1 MDIFG
6 PRCRS
11 AFFSALVFLLP
22 LCMASFEAHARSILL
37 SSPRVA
43 SLPASSPKSQPIG
56 EMFGRAY
63 PGFGGLADDIAE
75 GVSGFPASASSTDA
89 IAGPRAVSVSMAA
102 VNQINGEATESLMHM
117 YYSGQG
123 WKSVNRLGSQ
133 GIDGLFYRVKPNGK
147 LEVLIGESKRGTSQL
162 GKTLTKGHQMSH
174 KWILKSIDEQIAKY
188 EKKLLSCAPAEKV
201 GHEEQLQLLRKIR
214 VYVEDRIYRSELF
227 HADVKNGFLTV
238 HFQRLEKTL
247 DGEKPHMSKV
257 KTRTINLA
265 DPQNLSKSDRAWYD
279 SYFAKLKPELRKK
292 MNSKSAVN
300 VIDDLKKA
308 YVDGAIKSAREERY
322 FLHGRLF
329 AESVSR
335 QGERLA
341 SRLPVTWQPKAFS
354 VVKASARIAGKS
366 YVATEKVFSKGYVA
380 TEKVFSKGLVF
391 VDLATNAYFTYGD
404 YGRWQSGEIGVEYF
418 GFKAGLRT
426 AQSAATIVC
435 YVDPNPVTKAVSGAA
450 ALVLFGVDLLSDPFY
465 EAAQARTREL
475 LEEVDQTA
483 RLDICRMQL
492 AKRAVAA
499 LQE

>member
-11 AFFSALVFLLP
+11 TFFLASVFLLA

-37 SSPRVA
+37 SNPRVA
-43 SLPASSPKSQPIG
+43 SLPASFPKSQPIG

-75 GVSGFPASASSTDA
+75 GVSRLPVSASSTNA
-89 IAGPRAVSVSMAA
+89 IASPRAVSVSMAA

-162 GKTLTKGHQMSH
+162 GKTKYKGYQMSH
-174 KWILKSIDEQIAKY
+174 EWILKSIEEQIAKY
-188 EKKLLSCAPAEKV
+188 ENKLLRCASTERAGLEQ
-201 GHEEQLQLLRKIR
+201 QLQLLRKIR
-214 VYVEDRIYRSELF
+214 VYVEHRIYRSRLF

-238 HFQRLEKTL
+238 HIQQLDKTL
-247 DGEKPHMSKV
+247 DGGKPHGTTV
-257 KTRTINLA
+257 QTRLTKLA
-265 DPQNLSKSDRAWYD
+265 DPENLSKSDRAWYD
-279 SYFAKLKPELRKK
+279 SYFAKMKRELCKK
-292 MNSKSAVN
+292 MDSKSAVN

-308 YVDGAIKSAREERY
+308 YVDGAIKSSREERY

-354 VVKASARIAGKS
+354 VVKASARIAGKG
-366 YVATEKVFSKGYVA
+366 YAATEKVFSKG
-380 TEKVFSKGLVF
+380 KGLVI

-404 YGRWQSGEIGVEYF
+404 YGRWQSGEIGGEYF
-418 GFKAGLRT
+418 GFKAGLR
-426 AQSAATIVC
+426 AVQSAVTIVWAFGPP
-435 YVDPNPVTKAVSGAA
+435 DPVTKSVSGVA
-450 ALVLFGVDLLSDPFY
+450 ALVLIGVDVVSDPFY
-465 EAAQARTREL
+465 EAAQARAREV